1 MRKNRRHL
9 QGWGVAAFFLLN
21 VFAQPAMAQE
31 DPAKALHKAGK
42 AAMEEGDK
50 LEQKGQHE
58 AALAAYSD
66 ACQKFGQ
73 ALALSPKRPTTGMA
87 LALCHAASGKP
98 ASALQQL
105 RLAKE
110 WAEAG
115 PESPANAQIAAASA
129 AKISEI
135 EVIVP
140 RLQLKI
146 PENIRKTSG
155 LTISENGHD
164 IPDAKWD
171 ADIFVDPG
179 TITIRVAAP
188 TKNAWSGQ
196 FEAAIGKVTEVA
208 ITPDWKKAEEG
219 PVPPQLLPVPEP
231 PSKRRLVGF
240 VGIGVGGAALVTG
253 AVLGGVALS
262 KNTDSKAD
270 NHCDASNA
278 CDDIGL
284 ALRLD
289 AQKIGN
295 ASTAMFVV
303 GGVLAATGVILVA
316 TAPAPEKKS
325 NSNKDV
331 QAGLWVGPTGVAVRG
346 TW

>member
-1 MRKNRRHL
+1 MRKNRRNI
-9 QGWGVAAFFLLN
+9 QGWSVGAFFLLN
-21 VFAQPAMAQE
+21 VLSQSVGAQE

-42 AAMEEGDK
+42 SAMEEGEK

-58 AALAAYSD
+58 AALAAYAD

-87 LALCHAASGKP
+87 LALCHAAAGKP
-98 ASALQQL
+98 ATALEQL

-110 WAEAG
+110 WAETG
-115 PESPANAQIAAASA
+115 PASPANAQIAAASA

-155 LTISENGHD
+155 LTISENGQD

-171 ADIFVDPG
+171 AEIFVDPG
-179 TITIRVAAP
+179 TITIRVSAP
-188 TKNAWSGQ
+188 SKNPWSAQ
-196 FEAAIGKVTEVA
+196 FEAAIGKVTDVA
-208 ITPDWKKAEEG
+208 ITPDWKAEE
-219 PVPPQLLPVPEP
+219 PPPPPPPLLPVPEP
-231 PSKRRLVGF
+231 PSKRRIAGF
-240 VGIGVGGAALVTG
+240 IGIGTGGAALVTG
-253 AVLGGVALS
+253 VVLGGLALS
-262 KNTDSKAD
+262 KNADSKAD
-270 NHCDASNA
+270 NHCDETSA
-278 CDDIGL
+278 CDEIGTE
-284 ALRLD
+284 LRLE

-325 NSNKDV
+325 NKDV
-331 QAGLWVGPTGVAVRG
+331 QAGLWIGPTGVAVRG
-346 TW
+346 SW